1 MIERMNSPLHDWSII
16 MIDNVLCG
24 YATGELIPT
33 TNDNRIDKIKK
44 TK

>member
-1 MIERMNSPLHDWSII
+1 MIERMNSLLHDWSI

-24 YATGELIPT
+24 YATGELIAT